1 MPSTS
6 TLPAVGSSRKL
17 MHLRSVL
24 FPEPERPKTTTT
36 SPLAMSR
43 SIPFRTSFSPNPLRT
58 PRRLTIG
65 AASVPMRAALPHV
78 AGLEPLFEPS
88 LEVGEDA
95 RKEPVDKGRD
105 HQRLQALEVL
115 AADLRGA
122 VKDLL
127 GTDEAKERGVFDHG
141 YELVARRRD
150 DDPHG
155 LWQHYAP
162 HRLRPRHTQ
171 CLRRL
176 DLLVPDRLDAGAED
190 LRHVRPVVDPQSQ
203 NARRDD
209 PQEKEVLQR
218 SRGVLGELR
227 QAEVDKE
234 DLDDQGRPADKRDV
248 EAAYPVEHGVPR
260 EPTEGAEQRER
271 DGEQDAED
279 ADQDRERHPG
289 EDERE
294 PLQHERRVELES
306 REKNR
311 EQDEDED
318 PHHGQ
323 LGAEREP
330 RRAGLQGVPYVRQ
343 GRDGRLRRES
353 RGSGALLLCQVG
365 AVPLLRELGERPVL
379 VHLLYVLADLVDER
393 LRVCRGLFVYGGGE
407 RLVVERVAHDLY
419 RGAGVHR
426 LLEGRQ
432 GGHSRVEARAVAER
446 EVLDGRGVGVVGL
459 YLRVVHDE
467 LVISGDVERA
477 LEVGLVGAPAAHPD
491 PLAVEVGLQVSN
503 VRVALVHR
511 RGGRRVVV
519 GRGEVE
525 NLGPRGGYGH
535 RAHAEVPA
543 PVPVTR
549 GEDVP
554 GGGHPLHL
562 DAHALGDLLGYVYV
576 EALELALVVQEGLR
590 RVGRVGRDPDHAP
603 VLDLLQEG
611 SPPPPPPPS
620 TAVVPRGAAAAPP
633 AGGDHQQGR
642 EREGQRCQ
650 PRYLPCS
657 VHASLPRFSGA
668 LSDDPTLL
676 NVNY

>member
-24 FPEPERPKTTTT
+24 FPEPDRPKTTTT

-43 SIPFRTSFSPNPLRT
+43 SIPFRTSFSPNTLRT

-78 AGLEPLFEPS
+78 ARLEPLFEPC

-122 VKDLL
+122 EKELL
-127 GTDEAKERGVFDHG
+127 EADDANERGVFDHG
-141 YELVARRRD
+141 DELVARRRD
-150 DDPHG
+150 DDPYG
-155 LWQHYAP
+155 LRQHYAP
-162 HRLRPRHTQ
+162 HSLRPRHTQ
-171 CLRRL
+171 GLRGL

-190 LRHVRPVVDPQSQ
+190 LRQVRPVVDPQSQ
-203 NARRDD
+203 DPRRDD

-227 QAEVDKE
+227 EAEEDKE
-234 DLDDQGRPADKRDV
+234 DLDDQGRPADKGDV
-248 EAAYPVEHGVPR
+248 EAAYPVENGVLG
-260 EPTEGAEQRER
+260 EPPEGAEHRER

-279 ADQDRERHPG
+279 AEQDRQRHPA
-289 EDERE
+289 EDVRQ
-294 PLQHERRVELES
+294 PLQHERRVEPES
-306 REKNR
+306 REKYR
-311 EQDEDED
+311 EQDEDQD
-318 PHHGQ
+318 PHRGQ
-323 LGAEREP
+323 LGAERVALRP
-330 RRAGLQGVPYVRQ
+330 RFQGVPYVGE
-343 GRDGRLRRES
+343 GRDGSLRR
-353 RGSGALLLCQVG
+353 RSGALLLGQVD
-365 AVPLLRELGERPVL
+365 AVVPLLRELGERPVL
-379 VHLLYVLADLVDER
+379 VHLVYDLAHLIEQR
-393 LRVCRGLFVYGGGE
+393 LRIGWGLFVYGRGE
-407 RLVVERVAHDLY
+407 RLVVERVAHNLY
-419 RGAGVHR
+419 RGAGFLR
-426 LLEGRQ
+426 LLEGVQ
-432 GGHSRVEARAVAER
+432 GRHRRVEARAVAER

-459 YLRVVHDE
+459 YLRVVHDK

-491 PLAVEVGLQVSN
+491 PLAVEVGLQVGD
-503 VRVALVHR
+503 VRVGLVHR

-525 NLGPRGGYGH
+525 HLGPLGGDGH
-535 RAHAEVPA
+535 RAHAEVPP

-549 GEDVP
+549 GEDIP

-590 RVGRVGRDPDHAP
+590 RVGPGGRGPEHAP

-611 SPPPPPPPS
+611 PPS
-620 TAVVPRGAAAAPP
+620 TAAIPAIAAA
-633 AGGDHQQGR
+633 R
-642 EREGQRCQ
+642 R
-650 PRYLPCS
+650 
-657 VHASLPRFSGA
+657 
-668 LSDDPTLL
+668 T
-676 NVNY
+676 